1 MMSKNKAKSAFLIL
15 LFLLSVNLVY
25 AQGLSDA
32 LLRIN
37 SFFERG
43 GNSSYNTLIDFMLFF
58 LIGLSAMMI
67 GVKAIFPD
75 QMRQGKMIAIVIAL
89 IFTVALI
96 RAGVSVLSLL
106 PYVGYIVFLGLVVIV
121 YLILVAMGIL
131 KEKRILCFLLSSL
144 IAFIIF
150 VLLGWVFDADAV
162 TLWEAFK
169 GTIDSMIKPVE

>member
-1 MMSKNKAKSAFLIL
+1 MAINNKNAFLIF
-15 LFLLSVNLVY
+15 LFLIISTNIVY
-25 AQGLSDA
+25 AQGISDA
-32 LLRIN
+32 LLRLN
-37 SFFERG
+37 HFFEG
-43 GNSSYNTLIDFMLFF
+43 GGYSAYSTMIDFMLFF

-89 IFTVALI
+89 IFTVSLV

-131 KEKRILCFLLSSL
+131 KEKRILCFLLSL
-144 IAFIIF
+144 VIAFIIF

-162 TLWEAFK
+162 SLWEAFK